1 MPSVGA
7 GVVEIRVHTDVEH
20 RVFYVAKYAEAVY
33 VLHAFQK
40 TSPKTARRD
49 IETGRRRLGEV
60 MRARRASGRSP

>member
-1 MPSVGA
+1 
-7 GVVEIRVHTDVEH
+7 
-20 RVFYVAKYAEAVY
+20 VFYVAKYAEAVY

-40 TSPKTARRD
+40 ASPKTARRD